1 VTCIAAL
8 RAGVASDAEL
18 IKAGWRSGSK
28 GSDVEL
34 CARVMGRL
42 SVPVSL
48 ATERRVLQLLETAVQ
63 ACGAAY
69 PASIQDDRQE
79 LQQLLERQQ
88 QQPGDAGSDTAASMD
103 AERVQIRVGVLRA
116 LISEKTAL
124 LGCAEAVAAWQAALA
139 ALASGAGSGSGAQL
153 TPQQLAAVY
162 GSDGDDDDGW
172 A

>member
-1 VTCIAAL
+1 MAAL
-8 RAGVASDAEL
+8 RAGLASDAEL

-48 ATERRVLQLLETAVQ
+48 ATERKVLQLLEKAVQ
-63 ACGAAY
+63 ACTAAY
-69 PASIQDDRQE
+69 PASIEADRQE
-79 LQQLLERQQ
+79 LQQLQQ
-88 QQPGDAGSDTAASMD
+88 QQQQQHAAGGSMESDSLE
-103 AERVQIRVGVLRA
+103 AEHLQIRIGVLRA

-124 LGCAEAVAAWQAALA
+124 AGCAEAVAEWQAAVAALA
-139 ALASGAGSGSGAQL
+139 AGGSGAQP
-153 TPQQLAAVY
+153 TAEQLAAVY
-162 GSDGDDDDGW
+162 GSSSDDDDGW